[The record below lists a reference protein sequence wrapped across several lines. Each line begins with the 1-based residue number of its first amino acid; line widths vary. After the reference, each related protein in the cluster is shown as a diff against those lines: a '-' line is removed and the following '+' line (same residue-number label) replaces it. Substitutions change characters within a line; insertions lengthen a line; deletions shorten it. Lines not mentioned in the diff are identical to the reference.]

1 MFNHR
6 YNWIIHTFNLSYTS
20 TLCLDLNRV
29 NVFEFIVDCEWSSW
43 RDWTRC
49 PDCYQKPHQSYESI
63 DGTSMPSAILLKA
76 RDVLLGTEEGSGD
89 GEDSATQ
96 DMIREFCEDSDAC
109 IDRYVIF

>member
-6 YNWIIHTFNLSYTS
+6 YTWIIHTFYSNLVFRPHSS
-20 TLCLDLNRV
+20 LF
-29 NVFEFIVDCEWSSW
+29 FEFIVDCEWSSW

-49 PDCYQKPHQSYESI
+49 PDCYQNPHHSYESI
-63 DGTSMPSAILLKA
+63 DGTSMPSAILLEA
-76 RDVLLGTEEGSGD
+76 RDAISGAEEGSGD

>member
-6 YNWIIHTFNLSYTS
+6 YNWIIHKFIVQINL
-20 TLCLDLNRV
+20 
-29 NVFEFIVDCEWSSW
+29 VFRPHLSLFFKFIVDCEWSSW

-49 PDCYQKPHQSYESI
+49 PDCYQKQHESYESI
-63 DGTSMPSAILLKA
+63 DGTSMPYEILLEA
-76 RDVLLGTEEGSGD
+76 RDAISGAEEGSGD
-89 GEDSATQ
+89 GEETQ